1 MRPQLFSLFF
11 FACILVTAPNT
22 LIAQTAAVGVRLA
35 TQDAL
40 FEELYQADLKNAPER
55 ATAYGDY
62 RYNNQLAD
70 RSLAAVERRH
80 ASDVAYLDRLKAIP
94 TAGFPEQDILSH
106 DLLTRVLQQRLD
118 DYELKEYEMPVDQMN
133 GVHTGL
139 ADLPLSMPFDSVEHY
154 QDYIARLH
162 QIPRVFHQT
171 TEVLRAG
178 MKDNLMPVRF
188 LLEKVPVQC
197 NGIIEADPFLIPTT
211 KYPASISADDQK
223 HLTAQINDAINN
235 DVIPAYRT
243 FAAFIA
249 TDYAPHGRTTLAVT
263 SLPNGVKRYQ
273 NDILGRTTTHL
284 TPDQIHTIGLN
295 EVTRITAE
303 MTALAQKAGFKDLAA
318 FRASINNNP
327 KWTPTS
333 AEQILDDYRRYIA
346 GMQPKLPQLF
356 TFIPGSPVTVEAIPA
371 FQSAD
376 ATHYQSGTPDG
387 KRPGRVVVATSDF
400 AHRTLLLDEAVA
412 YHEGIPGHHMQ
423 ISVQQQLKGLPKFR
437 LHTGF
442 SAYTEGWALYAEQLG
457 KEVGFYQDPV
467 SDYGRLDS
475 ELFRAVR
482 LVVDTGIHSMGW
494 TRDQVVDYMRKND
507 VNEPLIQSE
516 TDRYIAWP
524 AQACSYKL
532 GQLKIIEL
540 RERAKKELGPKF
552 DIRTFHDEIL
562 SGGSLPLDMLD
573 QRTTQWIAV
582 QKSNPSQVVGVGVP
596 VAP

>member
-1 MRPQLFSLFF
+1 MRPQLL
-11 FACILVTAPNT
+11 T
-22 LIAQTAAVGVRLA
+22 LLLATCLSVPAQTAAPVPVGIRLV
-35 TQDAL
+35 TQNAL
-40 FEELYQADLKNAPER
+40 FEEIYQTDLKNAPER

-62 RYNNQLAD
+62 RYNDQLSD
-70 RSLAAVERRH
+70 RSLAAINRRH
-80 ASDVAYLDRLKAIP
+80 AADIAFLERLKAIP
-94 TAGFPEQDILSH
+94 TTDFAEQDVLSH
-106 DLLTRVLQQRLD
+106 DLLARVLQQRLD

-133 GVHTGL
+133 GVHTAL
-139 ADLPLSMPFDSVEHY
+139 ADLPLAMPFDSVKHY
-154 QDYIARLH
+154 EDYIARLR
-162 QIPRVFHQT
+162 QIPRVLNQT
-171 TEVLRAG
+171 IEVLRAG

-188 LLEKVPVQC
+188 LLEKVPGQC
-197 NGIIEADPFLIPTT
+197 NGIIEADPFLVPTT
-211 KYPASISADDQK
+211 KYPASITPDEQR
-223 HLTAQINDAINN
+223 HLTAQITDAVNN
-235 DVIPAYRT
+235 DVIPAYRA

-249 TDYAPHGRTTLAVT
+249 TDYAPHGRTNLAVT
-263 SLPNGVKRYQ
+263 SLPDGAKRYQ

-284 TPDQIHTIGLN
+284 TPEQIHTIGLD
-295 EVTRITAE
+295 EVARITAE
-303 MTALAQKAGFKDLAA
+303 MTTLANKAGFADLAA
-318 FRASINNNP
+318 FRASINSDP
-327 KWTPTS
+327 KWVPTS

-346 GMQPKLPQLF
+346 QMQPKLPELF
-356 TFIPGSPVTVEAIPA
+356 TVIPGSPVTVEAIPA
-371 FQSAD
+371 FQAAD
-376 ATHYQSGTPDG
+376 STHYSSGTPDG

-423 ISVQQQLKGLPKFR
+423 ISVQQQLTGLPKFR

-442 SAYTEGWALYAEQLG
+442 SAYTEGWALYSEQLG

-467 SDYGRLDS
+467 SDYGRLNS

-540 RERAKKELGPKF
+540 RERAKKELGSKF

-582 QKSNPSQVVGVGVP
+582 QKAKASQIVSVGVP
-596 VAP
+596 VVP